1 MQRPVDN
8 RTDPSIGHELR
19 DVRYGSVYGAAVGVV
34 VLVLVSFGL
43 MWGMLQALVW
53 REDVMSPPA
62 SPLAAS
68 FGRRE
73 PPEPRLQVDPV
84 GDLSA
89 LRAREAAQLGGYGWV
104 DRQAGVV
111 HIPIDRAME
120 LLVARRAGGAAR

>member
-1 MQRPVDN
+1 MQRPIDSQ
-8 RTDPSIGHELR
+8 TDPSLGHELR
-19 DVRYGSVYGAAVGVV
+19 DVRFGSVYGAAAGVIVLVV
-34 VLVLVSFGL
+34 VSFAL
-43 MWGMLQALVW
+43 MWGMLKLLVW

-68 FGRRE
+68 FARRE

-89 LRAREAAQLGGYGWV
+89 LRAREAAQLNGYGWV

-120 LLVARRAGGAAR
+120 ILVARRGGGAAR